1 MTNLFNL
8 IISLFATTLGAIS
21 GVGGG
26 IIIKPV
32 YDALSGLD
40 VATIN
45 FMSGCTVLS
54 MSIVSLIKSRN
65 SGVKLDKIKST
76 TLALGAAV
84 GGVLGK
90 SIFQEIKTHIGND
103 RFIGSIQ
110 SFILIL
116 MTIYVFWFIKNKS
129 KITMK
134 NIKNI
139 IITVGVGFFLGVI
152 SSFLGIGGGPIN
164 IAVLSYFFSM
174 DSKTTSLNSIYII
187 FFSQTTNLITTFV
200 THTVPTYNQIALL
213 LMIVGGIAGGFIGS
227 SLVKKLTNNEIDKI
241 FLGVLTLIL
250 FICSYNFI
258 RFTFL

>member
-90 SIFQEIKTHIGND
+90 SILEEAERCGLTVDIKVPNPETP
-103 RFIGSIQ
+103 S
-110 SFILIL
+110 
-116 MTIYVFWFIKNKS
+116 MTMALENYIKE
-129 KITMK
+129 
-134 NIKNI
+134 
-139 IITVGVGFFLGVI
+139 
-152 SSFLGIGGGPIN
+152 
-164 IAVLSYFFSM
+164 
-174 DSKTTSLNSIYII
+174 
-187 FFSQTTNLITTFV
+187 
-200 THTVPTYNQIALL
+200 
-213 LMIVGGIAGGFIGS
+213 
-227 SLVKKLTNNEIDKI
+227 NN
-241 FLGVLTLIL
+241 
-250 FICSYNFI
+250 
-258 RFTFL
+258 